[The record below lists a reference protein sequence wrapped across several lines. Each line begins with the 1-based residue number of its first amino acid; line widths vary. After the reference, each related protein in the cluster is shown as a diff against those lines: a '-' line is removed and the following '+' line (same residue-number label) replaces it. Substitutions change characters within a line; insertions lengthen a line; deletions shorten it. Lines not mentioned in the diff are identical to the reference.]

1 MGCISQC
8 YVLNG
13 EEERLPLQPE
23 GYAPEDRGNMC
34 CIKKS
39 LNVSSTPRS
48 ESINNFSQMIL
59 LCRIQDPG
67 SKW

>member
-13 EEERLPLQPE
+13 EEERLSLQPE

-39 LNVSSTPRS
+39 LNV
-48 ESINNFSQMIL
+48 IL
-59 LCRIQDPG
+59 YTT
-67 SKW
+67 

>member
-39 LNVSSTPRS
+39 LNVIPLHHVVRVL
-48 ESINNFSQMIL
+48 IIFH
-59 LCRIQDPG
+59 
-67 SKW
+67 K